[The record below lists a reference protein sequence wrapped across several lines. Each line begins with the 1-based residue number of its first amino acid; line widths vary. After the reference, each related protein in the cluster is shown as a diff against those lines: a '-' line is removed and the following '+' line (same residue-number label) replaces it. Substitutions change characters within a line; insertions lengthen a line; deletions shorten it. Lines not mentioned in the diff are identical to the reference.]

1 MSTLKIIHAADLHL
15 DSPFEG
21 LPSGKASVRR
31 GEQRGLLSR
40 LAELALREKADIV
53 LLSGDLLDSDNTY
66 YETGDELIRS
76 LGSMGV
82 PVFIAPGNHDYY
94 SDKSPY
100 ARLKLPE
107 NVYIFKNG
115 QIECVELPFLGL
127 RVYGAAFTDKR
138 SPALLEG
145 FSAPRQEGTKN
156 LLASTGGFLVWN
168 WVMSRLGAVRATN
181 YVYFQSL
188 ITMLAGSVVLH
199 ERITWMA
206 LLGCVILIGGMVLAL
221 GKPARVPAET

>member
-100 ARLKLPE
+100 ARLELPE
-107 NVYIFKNG
+107 NVHVFTKG
-115 QIECVELPFLGL
+115 QIQCAELPFLGL

-145 FSAPRQEGTKN
+145 FSAPRQEGIKN
-156 LLASTGGFLVWN
+156 LLCIHGEFGVRESIYNPISEAQLAASGIDY
-168 WVMSRLGAVRATN
+168 A
-181 YVYFQSL
+181 
-188 ITMLAGSVVLH
+188 
-199 ERITWMA
+199 
-206 LLGCVILIGGMVLAL
+206 AL
-221 GKPARVPAET
+221 GHIHKASGLRQIGRAHV

>member
-100 ARLKLPE
+100 ARLELPE
-107 NVYIFKNG
+107 NVHVFTKG
-115 QIECVELPFLGL
+115 QIQCAELPFLGL

-145 FSAPRQEGTKN
+145 FSAPRPEGIKN
-156 LLASTGGFLVWN
+156 PLRTHGALVDLQPHQRGPACRQRHRLRGPGPHSQGQRAAAGRLHLVRLARLPRRTGL
-168 WVMSRLGAVRATN
+168 
-181 YVYFQSL
+181 
-188 ITMLAGSVVLH
+188 
-199 ERITWMA
+199 
-206 LLGCVILIGGMVLAL
+206 
-221 GKPARVPAET
+221 

>member
-82 PVFIAPGNHDYY
+82 PVFIAPGNHDY
-94 SDKSPY
+94 
-100 ARLKLPE
+100 
-107 NVYIFKNG
+107 
-115 QIECVELPFLGL
+115 
-127 RVYGAAFTDKR
+127 
-138 SPALLEG
+138 
-145 FSAPRQEGTKN
+145 
-156 LLASTGGFLVWN
+156 
-168 WVMSRLGAVRATN
+168 
-181 YVYFQSL
+181 
-188 ITMLAGSVVLH
+188 
-199 ERITWMA
+199 
-206 LLGCVILIGGMVLAL
+206 
-221 GKPARVPAET
+221 